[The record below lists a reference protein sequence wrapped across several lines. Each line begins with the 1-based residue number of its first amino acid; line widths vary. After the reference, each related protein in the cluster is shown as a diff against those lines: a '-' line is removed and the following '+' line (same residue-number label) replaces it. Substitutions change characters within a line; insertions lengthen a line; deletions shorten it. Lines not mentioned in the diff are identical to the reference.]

1 MKCTGYTAP
10 ILTAV
15 SRHAWSCRD
24 GREWERERL
33 ESSCSKWTSAAH
45 SEDVMT
51 RWQSTWTRREC
62 SGMSKSSSQRCELG
76 HKTMPETNEKNRECA
91 RERET
96 TTAFGL
102 CLWLSDTM
110 FASVS
115 LLCSCVST
123 KPKQKQTTGT
133 PVPHACKC
141 GMRPC

>member
-1 MKCTGYTAP
+1 
-10 ILTAV
+10 
-15 SRHAWSCRD
+15 
-24 GREWERERL
+24 
-33 ESSCSKWTSAAH
+33 
-45 SEDVMT
+45 
-51 RWQSTWTRREC
+51 
-62 SGMSKSSSQRCELG
+62 MSKSSSQRCELG

-96 TTAFGL
+96 TTAFSL

-141 GMRPC
+141 GMRPCKRLKEIISSRLQDRQLCVWFSFILVTHTRTSTTAQTFSTTYEYVILKYHYILV